1 MRRSTTSVVTESPA
15 ASRRRGSRARRRLG
29 ALLGA
34 ELLSAVLVLSG
45 PQAVPAGPALAAPAP
60 GAVARVAPALSPRVV
75 ELSDGRTAHLI
86 DLGAADGG
94 ALLDRIAAELPAASA
109 AVTGFWG
116 PEWPRSVPIVVAGS
130 GEQFAVLAGGGADV
144 AATTTAQRITFSPAA
159 AAMTDHDLRIVL
171 RHELFHYAAR
181 EQTAAD
187 APVWL
192 TEGVA
197 DYVGRPPAPAP
208 SAPAEGAVP
217 TDAEL
222 GTAGPQRS
230 AAYDRAWS
238 FATYIA
244 DTYGEP
250 ALRELYLAAGGH
262 GHRGAAAAVRDSLGV
277 EWSDVLTGWRQWRP
291 DGAR

>member
-1 MRRSTTSVVTESPA
+1 M
-15 ASRRRGSRARRRLG
+15 
-29 ALLGA
+29 
-34 ELLSAVLVLSG
+34 LVLSG

-197 DYVGRPPAPAP
+197 DYVG
-208 SAPAEGAVP
+208 PAEGAVP

-262 GHRGAAAAVRDSLGV
+262 GHRGAAAAVRESLGV

-291 DGAR
+291 DGVR

>member
-1 MRRSTTSVVTESPA
+1 M
-15 ASRRRGSRARRRLG
+15 
-29 ALLGA
+29 
-34 ELLSAVLVLSG
+34 LVLSG

-250 ALRELYLAAGGH
+250 ALRALYLAAGGH
-262 GHRGAAAAVRDSLGV
+262 GHRDAAAAVRDSLGV
-277 EWSDVLTGWRQWRP
+277 EWSDVVTGWRQWRP
-291 DGAR
+291 DGVR